1 MAYLIIVLLIL
12 EIIMQKQNLI
22 YSGKA
27 KSVYETD
34 HADYLILHFR
44 DDTSAFN
51 GERIEQL
58 ARKGQ
63 VNNRFNAYIMQ
74 KLAESG
80 IETHFEKQLS
90 DDEVLVKRLKM
101 IPVECVVRNYTAGSF
116 VKRLGVEEG
125 RPLTPPTF
133 ELFYKDDNL
142 GDPLVN
148 DSLAV
153 SLGWATQQQL
163 DEMKALTLKINQI
176 LSKMFDDGGLMLVD
190 FKLEF
195 GLFHDRIV
203 LGDEFSPD
211 GCRVWDK
218 ETKKKLDKDRF
229 RQSLGDVVEG
239 YEEVARRIGVP
250 MVE

>member
-1 MAYLIIVLLIL
+1 M
-12 EIIMQKQNLI
+12 MQKQNLI
-22 YSGKA
+22 YTGKA
-27 KSVYETD
+27 KSVFETQNPD
-34 HADYLILHFR
+34 LLILEFR

-74 KLAESG
+74 KLAEAG
-80 IETHFEKQLS
+80 IETHFEKSLS
-90 DDEVLVKRLKM
+90 DTEVLVKRLSM
-101 IPVECVVRNYTAGSF
+101 IPVECVIRNYAAGSI
-116 VKRLGVEEG
+116 VRRLGLEEG
-125 RPLTPPTF
+125 KPLSPSTY
-133 ELFYKDDNL
+133 ELFYKDDGL
-142 GDPLVN
+142 GDPMVN
-148 DSLAV
+148 ESQAIA
-153 SLGWATQQQL
+153 LGWATQAQL
-163 DEMKALTLKINQI
+163 DEMKKLTYKVNDVLTQ
-176 LSKMFDDGGLMLVD
+176 LFDDGGLLLVD

-195 GLFHDRIV
+195 GLFKDRIV

-218 ETKKKLDKDRF
+218 ATKRKLDKDRF

-250 MVE
+250 LD